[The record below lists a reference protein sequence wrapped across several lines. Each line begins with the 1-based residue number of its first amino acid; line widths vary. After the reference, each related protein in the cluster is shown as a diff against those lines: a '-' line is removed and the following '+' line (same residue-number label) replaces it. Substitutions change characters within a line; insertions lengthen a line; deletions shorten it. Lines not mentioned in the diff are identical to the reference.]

1 MNITLIKAQY
11 KEQHKIIN
19 FILKTNYGTYEF
31 PIDKK
36 LEIDW
41 NWNDYS
47 LLARTEKAEI
57 ETFIK
62 QYLFS
67 KLLEVVK

>member
-1 MNITLIKAQY
+1 MTITLIKTKY
-11 KEQHKIIN
+11 DELHEIIL
-19 FILKTNYGTYEF
+19 FKLKTNYGIRDFAVTE
-31 PIDKK
+31 K

-41 NWNDYS
+41 NWEDYHY
-47 LLARTEKAEI
+47 LARTEKAEI

>member
-1 MNITLIKAQY
+1 MTLTLIKVHY
-11 KEQHKIIN
+11 KEQHKLIN
-19 FILKTNYGTYEF
+19 FTLKTNCGTYEF

-47 LLARTEKAEI
+47 LLTRAEKAEI

-67 KLLEVVK
+67 KLLEAVK

>member
-1 MNITLIKAQY
+1 MTIILIKVQY
-11 KEQHKIIN
+11 KERQKLVM
-19 FILKTNYGTYEF
+19 FQLKTNYGTFEF
-31 PIDKK
+31 PIDSK

-47 LLARTEKAEI
+47 LLTRTEKAEI

-67 KLLEVVK
+67 KLLEVVI

>member
-1 MNITLIKAQY
+1 MQITLIKAHY
-11 KEQHKIIN
+11 KEHRRLIN

-47 LLARTEKAEI
+47 LLTRTEKAEI

-62 QYLFS
+62 QYLFE
-67 KLLEVVK
+67 KILEVVR